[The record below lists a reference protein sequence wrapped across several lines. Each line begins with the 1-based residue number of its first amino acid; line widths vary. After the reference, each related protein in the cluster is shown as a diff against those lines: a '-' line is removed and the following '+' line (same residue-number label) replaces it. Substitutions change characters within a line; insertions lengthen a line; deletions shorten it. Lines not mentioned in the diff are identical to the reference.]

1 MRVGLLH
8 PGQMGVSVGAAAMA
22 AGAEVLWASKGRS
35 PSTRE
40 RAESAR
46 FGDAGDLSAL
56 LGASE
61 VVLSVCPPH
70 SALDLAGSV
79 AKVGF
84 TGLYVDAN
92 AIAPETSRAIE
103 KVIAGAG
110 ASYVDGGI
118 IGPPARVAGS
128 TRLYL
133 SGPRAPEVAALFAG
147 SILGAEV
154 IGGPA
159 GRASALKMAYAA
171 WTKGSD
177 ALLLAI
183 RSFALAE
190 GVEDALLR
198 EWGLSQAGL
207 AERSERSGRTAG
219 RAWRFEGEMHQI
231 AQALGD
237 AGLPEGFHRAAGSVY
252 RHLRDYKDRDP
263 APQMAEILAA
273 LRSMAE
279 VTSRRRSD

>member
-22 AGAEVLWASKGRS
+22 AGAEVLWTSEGRS
-35 PSTRE
+35 PATRE
-40 RAESAR
+40 RAESAG
-46 FGDAGDLSAL
+46 FGDAGTLSAF

-61 VVLSVCPPH
+61 VVISVCPPH
-70 SALDLAGSV
+70 GAAALAESV
-79 AKVGF
+79 AGAGF
-84 TGLYVDAN
+84 SGVYVDAN
-92 AIAPETSRAIE
+92 AIAPQTSRTVE
-103 KVIAGAG
+103 RVIAAAG
-110 ASYVDGGI
+110 ASCVDGGI
-118 IGPPARVAGS
+118 IGPPARTAGT

-133 SGPRAPEVAALFAG
+133 SGPRAPEVAALFEG
-147 SILGAEV
+147 SVLGAEV
-154 IGGPA
+154 IDGPA

-207 AERSERSGRTAG
+207 AERSERSGGTAG
-219 RAWRFEGEMHQI
+219 RAWRFEGEMHEI

-237 AGLPEGFHRAAGSVY
+237 TGLPDGFHRAAGRVY
-252 RHLRDYKDRDP
+252 RRLRGYKDRAP
-263 APQMAEILAA
+263 APPMAEILAA
-273 LRSMAE
+273 LRRPE
-279 VTSRRRSD
+279 GG

>member
-1 MRVGLLH
+1 MRGGLLH
-8 PGQMGVSVGAAAMA
+8 PGQMGASVGAAAMA
-22 AGAEVLWASKGRS
+22 AGAEVLWASKGRG
-35 PSTRE
+35 PATRE
-40 RAESAR
+40 RAESAG
-46 FGDAGDLSAL
+46 FGDAGDPGAL
-56 LGASE
+56 LDASG

-70 SALDLAGSV
+70 AAVDLAESV
-79 AKVGF
+79 AGAGF
-84 TGLYVDAN
+84 SGVYVDAN
-92 AIAPETSRAIE
+92 AIAPRTSRTVE
-103 KVIAGAG
+103 RVIAAAG

-118 IGPPARVAGS
+118 IGPPARAAGT

-133 SGPRAPEVAALFAG
+133 SGPRAPEVAALFEG
-147 SILGAEV
+147 SVLGAEV
-154 IGGPA
+154 IEGPA

-219 RAWRFEGEMHQI
+219 RAWRFEGEMHEI
-231 AQALGD
+231 AQSLED
-237 AGLPEGFHRAAGSVY
+237 AGLPDGFHRAAGGVY
-252 RHLRDYKDRDP
+252 RRLRGYRNRDP
-263 APQMAEILAA
+263 APPMAEILAA
-273 LRSMAE
+273 LRDRAQSG
-279 VTSRRRSD
+279 

>member
-22 AGAEVLWASKGRS
+22 AGAEVLWASEGRS
-35 PSTRE
+35 PATRE

-46 FGDAGDLSAL
+46 FGDAGTLSAL
-56 LGASE
+56 LDASE

-70 SALDLAGSV
+70 SAVDLAESV
-79 AKVGF
+79 AAAGF
-84 TGLYVDAN
+84 TGVYVDAN
-92 AIAPETSRAIE
+92 AIAPQTSRTVE
-103 KVIAGAG
+103 RVIAAAG
-110 ASYVDGGI
+110 ASCVDGGI

-133 SGPRAPEVAALFAG
+133 SGPRASEVAALFEG
-147 SILGAEV
+147 SVLGAEV
-154 IGGPA
+154 IDGPA

-207 AERSERSGRTAG
+207 AERSQRSGGTAG
-219 RAWRFEGEMHQI
+219 RAWRFEGEMHEI

-237 AGLPEGFHRAAGSVY
+237 TGLPDGFHRAAESVY
-252 RHLRDYKDRDP
+252 RRLRGYKDRDS
-263 APQMAEILAA
+263 APPMAEILDA
-273 LRSMAE
+273 LRD
-279 VTSRRRSD
+279 RGDGG

>member
-35 PSTRE
+35 PATRE

-79 AKVGF
+79 AEVGF

-118 IGPPARVAGS
+118 IGPPARAAGS

-133 SGPRAPEVAALFAG
+133 SGPRAPEVAAVFAG
-147 SILGAEV
+147 SVLGAEV

-207 AERSERSGRTAG
+207 AERSERSGWTAG
-219 RAWRFEGEMHQI
+219 RAWRFEGEMHEI

-237 AGLPEGFHRAAGSVY
+237 TGLPEGFHLAAGTVY

-263 APQMAEILAA
+263 APPMAEILAA
-273 LRSMAE
+273 LRH
-279 VTSRRRSD
+279 RPGGG

>member
-35 PSTRE
+35 PATRE

-46 FGDAGDLSAL
+46 FGDAGDPSAVL
-56 LGASE
+56 DASE
-61 VVLSVCPPH
+61 VVLAVCPPH
-70 SALDLAGSV
+70 SAVELAESV
-79 AKVGF
+79 AGAGF
-84 TGLYVDAN
+84 SGVYVDAN
-92 AIAPETSRAIE
+92 AIAPETSRTVE
-103 KVIAGAG
+103 RVIAAAG
-110 ASYVDGGI
+110 ASFVDGGI
-118 IGPPARVAGS
+118 IGPPARVAGT

-133 SGPRAPEVAALFAG
+133 SGPRASEVATLFEG
-147 SILGAEV
+147 SVLGAEV
-154 IGGPA
+154 IEGPA
-159 GRASALKMAYAA
+159 GQASALKMAYAA

-207 AERSERSGRTAG
+207 AERSERSGGTAG
-219 RAWRFEGEMHQI
+219 RAWRFEGEMHEI

-237 AGLPEGFHRAAGSVY
+237 TGLPDGFHRAAGSVY
-252 RHLRDYKDRDP
+252 RRLRGYKNRDP
-263 APQMAEILAA
+263 APPIAEILDA
-273 LRSMAE
+273 LRD
-279 VTSRRRSD
+279 RPGGG

>member
-35 PSTRE
+35 PATRG

-70 SALDLAGSV
+70 SAVDLAESV
-79 AKVGF
+79 AGEGF
-84 TGLYVDAN
+84 TGVYVDAN
-92 AIAPETSRAIE
+92 AVAPETSRTIE
-103 KVIAGAG
+103 RVIAGAG

-133 SGPRAPEVAALFAG
+133 SGLRAPEVAALFAG

-237 AGLPEGFHRAAGSVY
+237 TGLPEGFHCAAGSVY
-252 RHLRDYKDRDP
+252 RHLRGYKDRDP
-263 APQMAEILAA
+263 APPMAEILAA
-273 LRSMAE
+273 LRH
-279 VTSRRRSD
+279 RPGGG